1 MVRNVAK
8 KILWVGRAT
17 VFLMGLALM
26 LALVFGVASTALGAN
41 GGNFI
46 LGSLNNT
53 ATAITKLTGTVSGG
67 PALQVSNPSTATG
80 STALDLQVATGKAP
94 MKVNR
99 TTKVTNLNSD
109 QVDGKS
115 AANLIRVASFSGES
129 PLTTGIGGTVATTT
143 INAPSPGF
151 LVIDA
156 GVDNW
161 NFSGSGEV
169 HCYIHVDN
177 VYADGSIRFIEHNVA
192 GGNRDEDC
200 STNVVVPVGAG
211 THTVDFVGSADSSAT
226 EWGETA
232 LSAIYVPFGGTG
244 ASPSSAAVSA
254 AQEEPQ
260 APESRKQKSQ
270 G

>member
-1 MVRNVAK
+1 MVRSVAK
-8 KILWVGRAT
+8 KVLWVGRAT
-17 VFLMGLALM
+17 VFLMGLALI
-26 LALVFGVASTALGAN
+26 LALVFGMATTALGAN

-53 ATAITKLTGTVSGG
+53 ATAITKLTGTVWGG

-99 TTKVTNLNSD
+99 TTKVANLNSD

-129 PLTTGIGGTVATTT
+129 PLTTGFGGTVATTT
-143 INAPSPGF
+143 IDAPAPGF

-156 GVDNW
+156 GVENW
-161 NFSGSGEV
+161 NFTGGGVVRCHIRVDTVFAQGSQ
-169 HCYIHVDN
+169 
-177 VYADGSIRFIEHNVA
+177 RFMEHNVA
-192 GGNRDEDC
+192 GGNRDENC
-200 STNVVVPVGAG
+200 STNTVVPVGAG
-211 THTVDFVGSADSSAT
+211 THTVDLLGGSDSSGT
-226 EWGETA
+226 NWGETA

-260 APESRKQKSQ
+260 APESRK
-270 G
+270 

>member
-1 MVRNVAK
+1 MVRSVAK
-8 KILWVGRAT
+8 KVAWVGRTASM
-17 VFLMGLALM
+17 VFGLALV
-26 LALVFGVASTALGAN
+26 LALLFGVASTALGAN

-53 ATAITKLTGTVSGG
+53 ATAITKLTGTVGGG

-156 GVDNW
+156 GVENW
-161 NFSGSGEV
+161 NFVASGV
-169 HCYIHVDN
+169 VRCHIRVDN
-177 VYADGSIRFIEHNVA
+177 VFAHGSQRFIEHNVA
-192 GGNRDEDC
+192 GGNRDENC
-200 STNVVVPVGAG
+200 STNTVVPVPAG
-211 THTVDFVGSADSSAT
+211 THTVDLLGTADSSGT
-226 EWGETA
+226 NWGETA
-232 LSAIYVPFGGTG
+232 LSAIYVPFNGTG

-260 APESRKQKSQ
+260 APESRK
-270 G
+270 